1 MNTLELF
8 ETFGKFFYD
17 IASQDQ
23 VAELEFELNQAA
35 MAKQREEILICN
47 TLDSL
52 V

>member
-17 IASQDQ
+17 IASRDQ
-23 VAELEFELNQAA
+23 VDELEFELNQAA

>member
-17 IASQDQ
+17 IAAQEQ
-23 VAELEFELNQAA
+23 VEELEFELNQAA

-47 TLDSL
+47 ALDSL